1 MAAKSDILNRTGY
14 RAVNRRRD
22 ECLAIA
28 YYLPSLYLV
37 PFCDCR
43 FSWRTDMLA
52 EQNRYAADSVK
63 NLDRVLL
70 CEMLIFRRMN
80 AARKG

>member
-1 MAAKSDILNRTGY
+1 MAAKSDILNSTSY
-14 RAVNRRRD
+14 RAVNGRRD
-22 ECLAIA
+22 ECIAIA

-43 FSWRTDMLA
+43 FSRRANMLA
-52 EQNRYAADSVK
+52 EQDRYAAGSVK